1 MSRRRTLGTKKKIA
15 LLVSAAT
22 VAGGGAF
29 VMASTSNASQTPTV
43 KSAADSTVCQGL
55 ATALGNNQKFI
66 DGQKAN
72 PDAQS
77 AARIANR
84 EAVIAQIKVQ
94 QEASG
99 CAAGESAQDSQAA
112 QPSAPAG
119 NAGNAGGDQNAGDA
133 GNAGNAGG
141 GAAAG
146 QQVCN
151 GSTVTLSGEG
161 GAPAASSN
169 QFPAGTKLKVTNLDN
184 NKSTTVEVTSVSGS
198 CVLLNNAAFEQVR
211 EAGKFLIRRAVI
223 EKVG

>member
-1 MSRRRTLGTKKKIA
+1 MSRRRTLSTKKKLA

-29 VMASTSNASQTPTV
+29 VMASTSNAAPPP
-43 KSAADSTVCQGL
+43 KSAAESTVCQGL
-55 ATALGNNQKFI
+55 ATALGNNQRFI
-66 DGQKAN
+66 DGQRAN

-77 AARIANR
+77 EARIANR
-84 EAVIAQIKVQ
+84 EAVIAEIKRK

-99 CAAGESAQDSQAA
+99 CVVGESAQDSRTA
-112 QPSAPAG
+112 QPAQTASPQAPQRPQAPATG
-119 NAGNAGGDQNAGDA
+119 SP
-133 GNAGNAGG
+133 GG
-141 GAAAG
+141 GVAASG
-146 QQVCN
+146 QQVCK
-151 GSTVTLSGEG
+151 GSTVTLSGEA

-198 CVLLNNAAFEQVR
+198 CVLLNDAAFEQVR
-211 EAGKFLIRRAVI
+211 EPGKFLIRRALI